1 MSAPDRSEFVRWC
14 EQQFA
19 HAPDMKALFALVDT
33 IQTRRATVRQEGN
46 READE
51 RITRAVQAAYRRLGG
66 NPFA

>member
-1 MSAPDRSEFVRWC
+1 MSAPDRSEFVHWC

-19 HAPDMKALFALVDT
+19 HAPDMKALFALVDA

-51 RITRAVQAAYRRLGG
+51 RISAAVKQAHARLGG
-66 NPFA
+66 KQ